1 MGISTS
7 RKRYQLSLTPA
18 NVDRFQRLV
27 KRMNLP
33 SSTMSQACDDVIRSL
48 SETFEAALDKGSFQV
63 SDLMKLMGQQ
73 MELLEIDEKERKHV
87 SEQKPDSIPHTKKH
101 V

>member
-1 MGISTS
+1 MAQSKS
-7 RKRYQLSLTPA
+7 KKRYQLSLTPS
-18 NVDRFQRLV
+18 NVDRFQRLI

-33 SSTMSQACDDVIRSL
+33 PSTMSQACDDVIRSL
-48 SETFEAALDKGSFQV
+48 SETFEAALDKGSFEV

-73 MELLEIDEKERKHV
+73 MELIETDEKERKNV
-87 SEQKPDSIPHTKKH
+87 SEQKPNSVPHTKKH